1 MPRIKGEM
9 RRLSELHVGEEGQV
23 ARLAAPGRAKRRL
36 FALGL
41 RPGARIKLLR
51 RAPLGD
57 PLEVQVGESFIAL
70 RRREAEHILV
80 DR

>member
-1 MPRIKGEM
+1 M
-9 RRLSELHVGEEGQV
+9 RRLSELHVGEEGRV
-23 ARLAAPGRAKRRL
+23 ARLSHPGRAKKRL

-70 RRREAEHILV
+70 RRREAEHVLV